1 LILAPPQ
8 EELGDPSQNPQKLMV
23 RKRKRAQTTQWGA
36 WGRLTGWIITTHEQ
50 LNCVVP
56 DWAVFVSGSRTAEFK
71 IQLKGVMCV
80 EGD

>member
-1 LILAPPQ
+1 
-8 EELGDPSQNPQKLMV
+8 
-23 RKRKRAQTTQWGA
+23 
-36 WGRLTGWIITTHEQ
+36 
-50 LNCVVP
+50 VVP